1 FPAGLGRPTAGQSEG
16 ERGRAGH
23 SGEQGLY
30 TSGRQ
35 EQEGDDDG
43 EDEDKEKDGAAVT
56 SKSGLGKSGRESHP
70 VGRLVPPRQHARGAE
85 ALPRRP
91 LAEGPRA
98 RQ

>member
-35 EQEGDDDG
+35 EQEGDD
-43 EDEDKEKDGAAVT
+43 DKEKDGAAVT